1 MKKIKKILAIV
12 LLLCLCVMHTPGN
25 ITAYAEDTQ
34 IKYAGE
40 AIEGDNIVVSKTIEK
55 TDIENVFDI
64 TLRVDTKT
72 EIHKYLEQPPMSVVI
87 VLDISNT
94 MFTNSVNGQTR
105 FEQAME
111 ATKQFITDYA
121 ASSKGAPV
129 PRELSIV
136 TFNTNA

>member
-1 MKKIKKILAIV
+1 MKKIKKILAVI
-12 LLLCLCVMHTPGN
+12 LLFCLCAMHTPDN
-25 ITAYAEDTQ
+25 LTAYAEDTQ
-34 IKYAGE
+34 IKYTGE
-40 AIEGDNIVVSKTIEK
+40 VTKGENIVVSKTIEE

-64 TLRVDTKT
+64 TLKVDTKT

-94 MFTNSVNGQTR
+94 MFTNYVNGKSR
-105 FEQAME
+105 FEQAMD

-136 TFNTNA
+136 TFNPS